1 MTDDFKPLSYEQVE
15 DYGKQF
21 GGKVS
26 SVLDSKITDPNNIPN
41 DVQKK
46 DEWTSLCS
54 ASNVN
59 APVFFLIMYVY
70 PDSDPKKR
78 NQLIILRRTFNNE
91 GSILM
96 RTSSNGQIR
105 QVLDTGIKDLK
116 DAENTGD
123 TYNGFYFKKK
133 TSTTVTIRG
142 NELVLTNKNESLSI
156 NGVSHYIYIDK
167 TSSECYVLAKY
178 VSVIQATKFPTD
190 WNLDA
195 YSPYGFRTIITEK
208 NDVLSHSSLRENLD
222 YIKARAKEKKGYP
235 FAFTFKFTIDDHIIY
250 VCFIEDWNDTNGTLV
265 EIVYPIQNGE
275 EIIEY
280 GMTGYQDIK
289 VTDLI
294 NGWDESNKLNFDNP
308 FVTCPYLFSISYDSD
323 HFTLKLFDAGN
334 YNPQEEEKEGETKI
348 DYKVFNVDLCN
359 ISALPI
365 PCVGGELDGAMQK
378 PIIFN
383 NITKGKYY
391 PFAIFNDL
399 FKIKSASSITPEQKE
414 ALLEYCNYNILT
426 RNYCNCFTFFVDNDV
441 RTVYPDSS
449 NVLRTVECIYN
460 LVKDGSN
467 YKSENS
473 IVYTLTSDNIIVN
486 GKIQD
491 SLASLQLFNGERIDN
506 RNHVYAYTGDGTDII
521 VDYQSYVMYRPITY
535 LYENCIDKNYHLTS
549 ADHNL
554 MANSDAIYKLSFR
567 KLADGS
573 SSSDS
578 SDSSDDEKC
587 IYFTLSFKE
596 ELTITCFNKIDPALK
611 LYDSIKVDYSR
622 NEDGNGIDCSEYGKY
637 VGTLAIYSQKNR
649 CSISKF
655 SKLIELLIPCDGDYY
670 YDDSTFKCEMIPKA
684 SFISIYSN
692 YSNASGE
699 KDVIAVRFDAI
710 IGEDFSGYNFVC
722 YQFRIAISYSSY
734 EYAVDLSYVVFPE
747 KYEDG
752 VTVFKK
758 GGYIKC
764 GEFAIQAQDSIQL
777 VTIGRNAIET
787 IDFILY
793 DLQYTHTFDDAE
805 DCYRTMPNH
814 NYNYPPLSDW
824 EGATNIHLAIKMTGI
839 SWN

>member
-21 GGKVS
+21 GGKIS

-46 DEWTSLCS
+46 DEWISLCS
-54 ASNVN
+54 SNDVTE
-59 APVFFLIMYVY
+59 PVFFLIMYVY

-116 DAENTGD
+116 DAENTGE
-123 TYNGFYFKKK
+123 TYNGFYFKQKK
-133 TSTTVTIRG
+133 STTATIRG
-142 NELVLTNKNESLSI
+142 NELVLTNKDNLLSSNE
-156 NGVSHYIYIDK
+156 VTHYIYIDK

-178 VSVIQATKFPTD
+178 TSVIRATDFPTE
-190 WNLDA
+190 LDLDT

-208 NDVLSHSSLRENLD
+208 NSVLSHSSLRKNLD
-222 YIKARAKEKKGYP
+222 YVKARKKETKGYP

-265 EIVYPIQNGE
+265 EIIYPIQNGE
-275 EIIEY
+275 DIIEY

-294 NGWDESNKLNFDNP
+294 NGWDESNKLKFNEDP
-308 FVTCPYLFSISYDSD
+308 FVICPYLFSISYDRD

-334 YNPQEEEKEGETKI
+334 YDPLDNDET
-348 DYKVFNVDLCN
+348 FNVDLCN

-365 PCVGGELDGAMQK
+365 PCAEELSDSMQKSIIFDGAIK
-378 PIIFN
+378 EN
-383 NITKGKYY
+383 GYY
-391 PFAIFNDL
+391 PFAIFNGL

-414 ALLEYCNYNILT
+414 TLLEYCDYNILT
-426 RNYCNCFTFFVDNDV
+426 RNYCNCFTFFVGNDV
-441 RTVYPDSS
+441 RTVYPDLES
-449 NVLRTVECIYN
+449 NDLETVECIYN

-467 YKSENS
+467 YKSGGS

-506 RNHVYAYTGDGTDII
+506 GNHVYAYTGDGTDII

-535 LYENCIDKNYHLTS
+535 LYENCIDTGYHLTS

-567 KLADGS
+567 KLDDG

-596 ELTITCFNKIDPALK
+596 KLTITCFNKIAPALK
-611 LYDSIKVDYSR
+611 LYGSIKVDYSR

-655 SKLIELLIPCDGDYY
+655 SGLIELLIPCDGDYY

-699 KDVIAVRFDAI
+699 KDVIDGNFDDI
-710 IGEDFSGYNFVC
+710 IKMDFSKSNFVC
-722 YQFRIAISYSSY
+722 YQFRITISYSSY
-734 EYAVDLSYVVFPE
+734 EYVVDLSYVVFPK
-747 KYEDG
+747 KYENG

-758 GGYIKC
+758 GGYVKC
-764 GEFAIQAQDSIQL
+764 GEFAIQAQDLIQL
-777 VTIGRNAIET
+777 VTIRNNAIET

-793 DLQYTHTFDDAE
+793 DLQYTNTNPFQTTE
-805 DCYRTMPNH
+805 DCYEVMPNH

-824 EGATNIHLAIKMTGI
+824 EGATNITLAIKMTGI